1 MAKILRHVLGLVK
14 TVVLGVSIEGDSI
27 VVRVRPHRREQL
39 RCPVCGRRCECH
51 DHEPTRR
58 WRAMD
63 LARSKCHLE
72 YRPARVSCPEHGT
85 LVERVPWARRR
96 SRFTRDFEDWVA
108 CLAVRCCMSAVARI
122 ARVEWHSVGGIC
134 KRVYDEV
141 EAQRGVARFDGLR
154 RIGIDETSYKR
165 GHRYLTVVVDH
176 DRGCLVWAHEGY
188 GRDVLNL
195 FLDELTREQRRAI
208 EVVTADGAKWIKTLV
223 RRRCPNARWVMDP
236 FHVVEWANDALD
248 RVRREEW
255 QAAKAE
261 ARAVVPR
268 TGRRGRPR
276 RNEVAPEVAEE
287 LRARAASI
295 KGSRYALVKNPEDLT
310 ESQRAKLAEVR
321 RAGGRLFRAWDLKED
336 LRAVF
341 RAETAEE
348 AESLLG
354 AWLHRA
360 AYCKIKP
367 VVEVEKKVRRRR
379 ADVVAAVD
387 LGIGN
392 GRVESI
398 NQKIKVTIASGYG
411 FRNIDNLIA
420 IVMLRCSDEHPVMPW
435 EDRWEEKRK
444 RDERKRRDRERDR
457 KRRKERALEGRRLLA
472 TP

>member
-1 MAKILRHVLGLVK
+1 MAKILRYVLGLVK

-63 LARSKCHLE
+63 LARSKCYLE

-295 KGSRYALVKNPEDLT
+295 KNSKYALVKNPEDLT

-341 RAETAEE
+341 RAGSSAE
-348 AESLLG
+348 AEALLD
-354 AWLHRA
+354 AWLRAA
-360 AYCKIKP
+360 AYCRIKP

-379 ADVVAAVD
+379 ADVIAAVE

-398 NQKIKVTIASGYG
+398 NNEIKVTVRMGYG
-411 FRNIDNLIA
+411 FRNTDNLIA
-420 IVMLRCSDEHPVMPW
+420 LLMLRCSDEQPALPW
-435 EDRWEEKRK
+435 EDRREEKRK
-444 RDERKRRDRERDR
+444 RDERKRRDRERAR
-457 KRRKERALEGRRLLA
+457 MRRKKRAGKA
-472 TP
+472 KVA

>member
-51 DHEPTRR
+51 DHEPTR
-58 WRAMD
+58 AMD
-63 LARSKCHLE
+63 LARSKCYLE

-295 KGSRYALVKNPEDLT
+295 KNSRYALVKNPEDLT

-341 RAETAEE
+341 RAGSSAE
-348 AESLLG
+348 AEALLD
-354 AWLHRA
+354 AWLRAA
-360 AYCKIKP
+360 AYCRIKP

-379 ADVVAAVD
+379 ADVIAAVE

-398 NQKIKVTIASGYG
+398 NNKIKVTVRMGYG
-411 FRNIDNLIA
+411 FRNTDNLIA
-420 IVMLRCSDEHPVMPW
+420 LLMLRCSDEQPALPW
-435 EDRWEEKRK
+435 EDRREEKRT
-444 RDERKRRDRERDR
+444 RDERKRRDRERAR
-457 KRRKERALEGRRLLA
+457 MRRKKRAGKA
-472 TP
+472 KVA

>member
-1 MAKILRHVLGLVK
+1 
-14 TVVLGVSIEGDSI
+14 
-27 VVRVRPHRREQL
+27 
-39 RCPVCGRRCECH
+39 
-51 DHEPTRR
+51 
-58 WRAMD
+58 MD

-295 KGSRYALVKNPEDLT
+295 KNSRYALVKNPEDLT

-341 RAETAEE
+341 RAGSSAE
-348 AESLLG
+348 AEALLD
-354 AWLHRA
+354 AWLRAA
-360 AYCKIKP
+360 AYCRIKP

-379 ADVVAAVD
+379 ADVIAAVE

-398 NQKIKVTIASGYG
+398 NNEIKVTVRMGYG
-411 FRNIDNLIA
+411 FRNTDNLIA
-420 IVMLRCSDEHPVMPW
+420 LLMLRCSDEQPALPW
-435 EDRWEEKRK
+435 EDRREEKRK
-444 RDERKRRDRERDR
+444 RDERKRRDRERAR
-457 KRRKERALEGRRLLA
+457 MRRKKRAGKA
-472 TP
+472 KVA

>member
-63 LARSKCHLE
+63 LARSKCYLE

-295 KGSRYALVKNPEDLT
+295 KNSRYALVKNPEDLT

-341 RAETAEE
+341 RAGSSAE
-348 AESLLG
+348 AEALLD
-354 AWLHRA
+354 AWLRAA
-360 AYCKIKP
+360 AYCRIKP

-379 ADVVAAVD
+379 ADVIAAVE

-398 NQKIKVTIASGYG
+398 NNKIKVTVRMGYG
-411 FRNIDNLIA
+411 FRNTDNLIA
-420 IVMLRCSDEHPVMPW
+420 LLMLRCSDEQPALPW
-435 EDRWEEKRK
+435 EDRREEKRK
-444 RDERKRRDRERDR
+444 RDERKRRDRERAR
-457 KRRKERALEGRRLLA
+457 MRRKKRAGKA
-472 TP
+472 KVA